1 MTPSTEDL
9 LASFGN
15 KPLPMDYDA
24 ETGVISCLLQK
35 PSLCEELPPL
45 EFFYHPVSRMIFTG
59 IVAVLASKLPLDPIT
74 LTRVLREANTLD
86 KCGGAYGISELLLGG
101 GVSVLPQHYPHYLF
115 IISEKFRIR
124 QMIRALAA
132 GIAHLQ
138 AFTEVDGISA
148 TNALEHCQKLVCEA
162 VNDDGSSDMDFKPMA
177 DLMRDVVDQIEER
190 VANPGK
196 LPGITTG
203 FSKLDEFTGGLER
216 GTLTV
221 IAGKPSDGKSILARQ
236 ICENAC
242 MNGYAASIYSVE
254 MTPLQESNRL
264 LCSQAM
270 IDAQQMKMGIMSRGE
285 MMAISAKIP
294 QISKWDMQIKD
305 AAGSTIERICRDIA
319 RRSKKL
325 QPGQELVA
333 EIDYLQICTT
343 SEKDVGNREQEVSHI
358 AKTAKLCAKT
368 TGARIIFPCQLNKQG
383 EARESEAIEQHADNF
398 YIIMDHV
405 SEDEPKKKAW
415 EKSEPK
421 EAPEHDFADLFL
433 KKVRNGIRR
442 VKVNFRRTGR
452 FFRFEP
458 HTHEKL

>member
-9 LASFGN
+9 LASIGSLVL
-15 KPLPMDYDA
+15 PLDYDA
-24 ETGVISCLLQK
+24 ETSVLSCLLQR
-35 PSLCEELPPL
+35 PQLCDELPAAPL
-45 EFFYHPVSRMIFTG
+45 FHHPVSKMVFTG
-59 IVAVLASKLPLDPIT
+59 ITAVIASKLPLDPVT
-74 LTRVLREANTLD
+74 LTRVLRDANVLD
-86 KCGGAYGISELLLGG
+86 KCGGAYYISSLLTGG
-101 GVSVLPQHYPHYLF
+101 ESAAMVGHYAHYLA
-115 IISEKFRIR
+115 IITEKFRMR
-124 QMIRALAA
+124 QMIGALAA

-162 VNDDGSSDMDFKPMA
+162 VNDDGSSDMDFKPMSELMA
-177 DLMRDVVDQIEER
+177 DVIDQIEER
-190 VANPGK
+190 VKNPGN

-203 FSKLDEFTGGLER
+203 FAKLDEFTGGLER

-270 IDAQQMKMGIMSRGE
+270 IDAQNMKMGIMSRGE
-285 MMAISAKIP
+285 MMAIGAKIP

-325 QPGQELVA
+325 KPGQELVA

-405 SEDEPKKKAW
+405 ADDEPKKKPW

-421 EAPEHDFADLFL
+421 EESEHDFADLFL

-458 HTHEKL
+458 HTHEKS